1 MTALDAYLNAVN
13 AGMDIVAAVQGLSD
27 RELIARGASDIAA
40 RDLLRLCDTYFGR
53 CGFAAKQRAAR
64 QTRHSLDVLL
74 LIEKYALRLPT
85 QRDAWTLRTELCAF
99 RGSATALEKRA
110 RALVRELRPRRA
122 PEKGVRIT
130 RRSGGPWSL
139 TITGDSADVA
149 DMHAALDANKP
160 LESAKDLF
168 FGKADATRATVTTQ
182 VVLTLD
188 ELDRIVDGGGEEI
201 TLQLTNGARITGA
214 ELVARTLSDHGY
226 VTLVHPHEGP
236 VNLYRTSRVANDKQ
250 RLMAAAV
257 NPVCPWESCNYPAD
271 KCQIHHLKAWKHGGE
286 TNAANLATC
295 CPYHNGVNDDDPNA
309 PPRRGRLARVRGQV
323 TWVPP
328 WG

>member
-1 MTALDAYLNAVN
+1 
-13 AGMDIVAAVQGLSD
+13 MDIVAAAYGLSD
-27 RELIARGASDIAA
+27 RALIARGASDIAA

-53 CGFAAKQRAAR
+53 CGFPAKQRAAR
-64 QTRHSLDVLL
+64 KTTHSLDVLQ

-85 QRDAWTLRTELCAF
+85 QREAWTLRSELCAF

-110 RALVRELRPRRA
+110 RTLVRELRPRRA

-149 DMHAALDANKP
+149 DMHAALDSNKP

-168 FGKADATRATVTTQ
+168 LGKANGARATVTTQ

-201 TLQLTNGARITGA
+201 TLQLTNGARMTGA

-236 VNLYRTSRVANDKQ
+236 VNLYRTSRLANDKQ

-271 KCQIHHLKAWKHGGE
+271 KCQIHHLKA
-286 TNAANLATC
+286 
-295 CPYHNGVNDDDPNA
+295 
-309 PPRRGRLARVRGQV
+309 
-323 TWVPP
+323 
-328 WG
+328 